1 MYNNFAF
8 IKGVFMPS
16 GSHGGGGG
24 SHGGGFGGG
33 SHFGGGHRSSGS
45 SRRGPTPLRIWFFG
59 HRYYVPAE
67 KTSALR
73 GLFTA
78 FFVLILFGFMSTLGL
93 IAAKDQVKKIEDDN
107 AYYINMINYATTHP
121 DYQITGKITGKF
133 RNDDCGKW
141 YLTYSIE
148 TANGGTL
155 EGYTYSVYS
164 INEIDQ
170 FVVGDNILLAVD
182 SIPVTMR
189 TDSINM
195 DYINIPLENDG
206 EYVGAKNSKRT
217 AMIMTIACF
226 GASVVVAVLTFI
238 KAKKSMKLNEL
249 EKEKASSPAQNESV
263 KRCKYCG
270 SKQNPDD
277 TKCPNCGASFVD

>member
-1 MYNNFAF
+1 
-8 IKGVFMPS
+8 MPS

-33 SHFGGGHRSSGS
+33 SHFGSGHRSSGS
-45 SRRGPTPLRIWFFG
+45 SSRGPTPIRFWFFG
-59 HRYYVPAE
+59 HHYYVPAG
-67 KTSALR
+67 KTSAIR

-78 FFVLILFGFMSTLGL
+78 FFVLILFGFMSILGL
-93 IAAKDQVKKIEDDN
+93 IAAKDQVEKIEDDN
-107 AYYINMINYATTHP
+107 TYYISMISYATAHP
-121 DYQITGKITGKF
+121 DYQMTGKITGKF

-141 YLTYSIE
+141 YLTYSLE
-148 TANGGTL
+148 TNDGQTL

-164 INEIDQ
+164 INEIEQ
-170 FVVGDNILLAVD
+170 FVVGDDILLAVD

-195 DYINIPLENDG
+195 DYINIPLDNDG
-206 EYVGAKNSKRT
+206 EYIGAKNSKRT
-217 AMIMTIACF
+217 AMIMVIACF
-226 GASVVVAVLTFI
+226 GASVVVAILTFI

-249 EKEKASSPAQNESV
+249 EKEKASSLPQDEGV

-270 SKQNPDD
+270 SKQNPED
-277 TKCPNCGASFVD
+277 TKCPNCGASFLD

>member
-1 MYNNFAF
+1 MF
-8 IKGVFMPS
+8 KGVFMPS

-33 SHFGGGHRSSGS
+33 SHFGGGHSSSGS
-45 SRRGPTPLRIWFFG
+45 SRRGPTPIRIWMFG

-67 KTSALR
+67 KTSAIR
-73 GLFTA
+73 GLVTA

-93 IAAKDQVKKIEDDN
+93 IAAKEQVEKIEADN
-107 AYYINMINYATTHP
+107 SYYINMIAYATSHP
-121 DYQITGKITGKF
+121 EYQITGKITGKH
-133 RNDDCGKW
+133 RNDECGKW
-141 YLTYSIE
+141 YLTYSLE
-148 TANGGTL
+148 TANGGIL

-164 INEIDQ
+164 SDEINQ
-170 FVVGDNILLAVD
+170 FVVDDDILLAVD

-195 DYINIPLENDG
+195 EYINIPLDNDG
-206 EYVGAKNSKRT
+206 EYIGAKNSKTT
-217 AMIMTIACF
+217 ATVMTIACF
-226 GASVVVAVLTFI
+226 GASVVIAVLTFI

-249 EKEKASSPAQNESV
+249 EKEKASSIPQDEGV

-270 SKQNPDD
+270 SKQNPQD
-277 TKCPNCGASFVD
+277 TKCPNCGASFLD